1 MCLCMTGPCKCNSYR
16 HRGPHGRGDCSKQSR
31 SSRYCYVDHNS
42 SCPDK
47 RRSFFGARYPWSRQA
62 CNYRPATTKKPTTKK
77 PTTKKPTSKKPSG
90 EGRWFHL
97 NISKMFLFLG
107 NSCRCGVENK
117 GGGSRR
123 SRNRIAGG
131 AEIDQVQQDR

>member
-1 MCLCMTGPCKCNSYR
+1 MTGPCKCNSYR
-16 HRGPHGRGDCSKQSR
+16 HTGRFGRGDCNRKR
-31 SSRYCYVDHNS
+31 PGANFCYVDHNS

-62 CNYRPATTKKPTTKK
+62 CNHRPATTKKPTTKKPTTKK

-117 GGGSRR
+117 GGGMDY
-123 SRNRIAGG
+123 IAGG
-131 AEIDQVQQDR
+131 AEIDQVQQDK

>member
-1 MCLCMTGPCKCNSYR
+1 MGVVTAVSKADLANIATLTTTLAVLTSAAASLGRATHGP
-16 HRGPHGRGDCSKQSR
+16 
-31 SSRYCYVDHNS
+31 
-42 SCPDK
+42 
-47 RRSFFGARYPWSRQA
+47 A
-62 CNYRPATTKKPTTKK
+62 RPATTKK

-131 AEIDQVQQDR
+131 AEIDQVPQDIQSLV